1 MMKEILDELRAQQ
14 RALIA
19 ETAAAQLRVDRTNAL
34 IARLMRAQEQAE
46 RKALGIAAP
55 DAAPSNGEAA

>member
-19 ETAAAQLRVDRTNAL
+19 EMAAAQLRVDRTNAL

-46 RKALGIAAP
+46 RKALGIDSLEAS
-55 DAAPSNGEAA
+55 DA